1 MREEAISLRPH
12 HGLCILNFRGH
23 GYSDAFSV
31 HMAETVQKL
40 KENPQTKI
48 VLTTCCDELCSVC
61 PNREG
66 EHCTSKKP
74 PLFDANVL
82 KETGFAAGQE
92 LTWKAFSEKT
102 DPLSRHALEKTCPG
116 CEWLSLC
123 REIAGKRETT

>member
-1 MREEAISLRPH
+1 MSEKVLFLRPH

-40 KENPQTKI
+40 KENPQTKV

-92 LTWKAFSEKT
+92 L